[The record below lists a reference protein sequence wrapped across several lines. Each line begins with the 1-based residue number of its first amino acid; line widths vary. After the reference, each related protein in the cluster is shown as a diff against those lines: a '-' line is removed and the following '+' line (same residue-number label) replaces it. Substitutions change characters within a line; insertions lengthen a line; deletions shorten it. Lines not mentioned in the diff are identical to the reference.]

1 MIILLI
7 RVLLRRT
14 KLILC
19 CVLFLIPVFLAAQ
32 TVADDVF
39 KHPLNNESRGS
50 FNRIC
55 AAMAEHQV
63 MRGQFVQTK
72 TLARLGR
79 NLVSRGNFAVDAE
92 LGMLW
97 DTQSPFPSVMAVGRD
112 FIVQTSGG
120 RKSRLDARGN
130 ETFIRISQTM
140 SALFMGD
147 SKQLANN
154 FELFFT
160 ESGGSWNLG
169 LVPKDSSIRSFAA
182 AIIMRGDSD
191 VRQVALY
198 EQEGG
203 SVVYELSGHSYPT
216 TLSGNEKAYF
226 SVP

>member
-1 MIILLI
+1 MMSRLLP
-7 RVLLRRT
+7 RKT
-14 KLILC
+14 KPLLC
-19 CVLFLIPVFLAAQ
+19 CVLLVIPVLLAAQ
-32 TVADDVF
+32 TVNDAVF
-39 KHPLNNESRGS
+39 KHPLNNESRAS

-55 AAMAEHQV
+55 ADMARHRV
-63 MRGQFVQTK
+63 LRGQFVQTK

-140 SALFMGD
+140 SALFTGD
-147 SKQLANN
+147 SKNLTDN

-160 ESGGSWNLG
+160 ESGSRWNLG
-169 LVPKDSSIRSFAA
+169 LIPKESSIRTFAA

-191 VRQVALY
+191 VRQVSLY

-203 SVVYELSGHSYPT
+203 SVVYELSGHSYPAS
-216 TLSGNEKAYF
+216 LSGDEKAYF

>member
-1 MIILLI
+1 
-7 RVLLRRT
+7 V
-14 KLILC
+14 
-19 CVLFLIPVFLAAQ
+19 IPVFIVAQ
-32 TVADDVF
+32 TLDDDVF
-39 KHPLNNESRGS
+39 RYPLNNESRSS

-55 AAMAEHQV
+55 AAMAEHRV

-79 NLVSRGNFAVDAE
+79 DLVSRGNFAVDAE

-140 SALFMGD
+140 SALFTGD
-147 SKQLANN
+147 SKKLADN

-160 ESGGSWNLG
+160 ENGVHWNLG
-169 LVPKDSSIRSFAA
+169 LIPKDSSIRSFAA
-182 AIIMRGDSD
+182 LIIMRGDSN
-191 VRQVALY
+191 VRQVVLHD
-198 EQEGG
+198 QEGG
-203 SVVYELSGHSYPT
+203 SVVYDLSGHSYPA
-216 TLSGNEKAYF
+216 TLSSDEKAYF
-226 SVP
+226 TFP